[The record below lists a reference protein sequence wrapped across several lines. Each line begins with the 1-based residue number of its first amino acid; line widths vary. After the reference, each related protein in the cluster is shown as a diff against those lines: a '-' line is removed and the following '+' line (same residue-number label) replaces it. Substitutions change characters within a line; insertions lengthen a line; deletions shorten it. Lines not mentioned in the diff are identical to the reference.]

1 MAKWIW
7 GTIFVLV
14 IYNLIFKSN
23 ESTQPPLSSTSLTTT
38 TTISNYPVAKTF
50 GSYECSQDCSGHQA
64 GYDWAELQGIDDE
77 DDCHGN
83 SESFIE
89 GCKAY
94 VEENND
100 DPDDEENDDE

>member
-7 GTIFVLV
+7 GTIFILV
-14 IYNLIFKSN
+14 IYNLVFKSD
-23 ESTQPPLSSTSLTTT
+23 ESTQPPLPRTSSNTT
-38 TTISNYPVAKTF
+38 TTISNYPAAKTF
-50 GSYECSQDCSGHQA
+50 SSYECSQDCSGHQA
-64 GYDWAELQGIDDE
+64 GYDWAGLHVIDDE

-100 DPDDEENDDE
+100 DLDNEENDDE